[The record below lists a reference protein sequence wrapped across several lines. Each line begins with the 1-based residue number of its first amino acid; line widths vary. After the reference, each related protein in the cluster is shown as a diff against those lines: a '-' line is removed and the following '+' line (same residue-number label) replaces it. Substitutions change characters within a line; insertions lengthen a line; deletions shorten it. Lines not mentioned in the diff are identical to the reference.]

1 MSREIL
7 ELQPKL
13 LWKSFY
19 ELTQVPR
26 PSKHEDKIQK
36 FMYNFGQGLGLE
48 TIKDEVGNIIIRK
61 PATTGMENKKGVV
74 LQAHLDMVPQKNAGV
89 THDFEKDPIQTYIKD
104 GWVHA
109 KETTLGADN
118 GIGVAAI
125 MAVLA
130 SNDVEHGAI
139 EALFTCDE
147 ETGMTGAQE
156 LKSNVLHGDILMN
169 LDSEDEGELYVGC
182 AGGIDGEAEYSYD
195 TEECPVNHKGF
206 ELHIQGLQG
215 GHSGMDI
222 HKGKGNAN
230 KLLVRFLKSF
240 DSLGIRIAEMEGGS
254 LRNAIPREAHAF
266 IALPNDKK
274 DDFEQAVCEYKQILR
289 KEYEDTEPSIDV
301 VIKSVGTPA
310 SVIVKKDA
318 VAIINSLLVCPN
330 GVVRMSTAMENLTET
345 SNNLARVEVR
355 DGKMLVQCLMRS
367 SSESAKA
374 ALVDTF
380 KAVFELIGANVAVFG
395 AYPGW
400 QPNMKSSILS
410 AMQEVYKNTFGKTPE
425 IKAVHAGLECGLLG
439 AIYPNWDMISFG
451 PTIRSPHSPNER
463 VNIDTVNK
471 FWIFLKES
479 LKNIPNK

>member
-1 MSREIL
+1 MSKEIL
-7 ELQPKL
+7 ELKPEL

-36 FMYNFGQGLGLE
+36 FMYDFGKNLGLE

-61 PATTGMENKKGVV
+61 PATPGMENKKGVV

-89 THDFEKDPIQTYIKD
+89 THNFEKDPIKTYIKD

-109 KETTLGADN
+109 EDTTLGADN
-118 GIGVAAI
+118 GIGVAGI

-130 SNDVEHGAI
+130 SNDIEHGLV
-139 EALFTCDE
+139 EGLFTCDE

-156 LKSNVLHGDILMN
+156 LKPNILQGDILMN

-182 AGGIDGEAEYSYD
+182 AGGIDGEAEYTYQ
-195 TEECPVNHKGF
+195 TEECPMNHKGF
-206 ELHIQGLQG
+206 ELHIKGLQG

-230 KLLVRFLKSF
+230 KLLVRFFKTF
-240 DSLGIRIAEMEGGS
+240 ENLGIRLAEMEGGS

-266 IALPNDKK
+266 IALPSDKK
-274 DDFEQAVCEYKQILR
+274 ADFEKAVATYKQIIQ
-289 KEYEDTEPSIDV
+289 KEYEDTEPTVDV
-301 VIKSVGTPA
+301 IIKSVGTPDE
-310 SVIVKKDA
+310 VIVKKEA
-318 VAIINSLLVCPN
+318 SNIVNSLLACPD
-330 GVVRMSTAMENLTET
+330 GVIRMSTAMENLTET

-367 SSESAKA
+367 SSESAKD
-374 ALVDTF
+374 ALVHTF
-380 KAVFELIGANVAVFG
+380 KAVFDLIGANVAVFG

-400 QPNMKSSILS
+400 QPNMKSSIL
-410 AMQEVYKNTFGKTPE
+410 ATMKKVYENTFGKIPE
-425 IKAVHAGLECGLLG
+425 VKAVHAGLECGLLG

-451 PTIRSPHSPNER
+451 PTIRNPHSPNER
-463 VNIDTVNK
+463 VNIETVDK
-471 FWIFLKES
+471 FWVFLKES
-479 LKNIPNK
+479 LRNIPNK